1 MAEEARVYS
10 LKREKTYFL
19 TGINTSLHIISVGMN
34 RAAEHTTTLAD
45 ISSLIL
51 TVIVIPRSRVDQNGQ
66 AVFIVI
72 IIRVSFNSKLKL
84 QIIFSI

>member
-1 MAEEARVYS
+1 
-10 LKREKTYFL
+10 
-19 TGINTSLHIISVGMN
+19 MN
-34 RAAEHTTTLAD
+34 GAAERTTTLAD

-66 AVFIVI
+66 AVFTVI
-72 IIRVSFNSKLKL
+72 IIRVSFNSQLNM

>member
-1 MAEEARVYS
+1 MS
-10 LKREKTYFL
+10 
-19 TGINTSLHIISVGMN
+19 G
-34 RAAEHTTTLAD
+34 AAERTTTLAD

-66 AVFIVI
+66 AVFTVI
-72 IIRVSFNSKLKL
+72 IIRVSFNGQLNM